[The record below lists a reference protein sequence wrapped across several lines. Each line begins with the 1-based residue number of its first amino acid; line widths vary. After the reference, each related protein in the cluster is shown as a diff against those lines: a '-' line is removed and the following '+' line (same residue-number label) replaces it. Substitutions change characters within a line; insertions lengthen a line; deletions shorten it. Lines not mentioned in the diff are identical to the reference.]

1 MRTAIKLQKIINHSN
16 NIDSVKELD
25 IVVTSHLERD
35 LSRYD
40 WSFFYAKDV
49 ILLCALTLF
58 DILNIEQYKIKFD
71 ENKVVN
77 FRICTYFLLPYEKN
91 ILESIDNCK
100 LTSVEEHLLTRTI
113 CIDRIQ
119 NVEDLISRIEDSA
132 LPYTSFLQWG
142 YDIELFEKSSD
153 DKENNNVE
161 EQKIKFFDP
170 HIDIDVLE
178 PQLNDVSEVSM
189 RELFPEGGFVFLI
202 GPKDAGK
209 SLMCFSIVDSL
220 LNKKKFLGLFE
231 NFCSGNILY
240 IDTETLP
247 RSLRERCKQFD
258 IIEYCNKKIFLING
272 YKINFN
278 DNSFEKLESAIV
290 EKNCKYLIL
299 DNLTSL
305 LSNGKVYNSYDTSKF
320 YELLLSLQKK
330 NVCIIIVHHISD
342 VTSNSKSLEFKTIG
356 SKEHNIRSSTT
367 IVLQSKNQIKKQKYI
382 EPSVSDI
389 IEKEGLTVGIHF
401 RVCKIAPI
409 LTDKYVYAHLPLYS
423 SKWEICSGDL
433 LNFES
438 SICSIKEKSTNSI
451 NNNYDLNEK
460 EIKVLKL
467 LKYKNEIKNKDVQEC
482 LNVKDSTARNYLNK
496 LLEKGVL
503 IKDGEDNKTVYRIKD
518 HSIIDNLN

>member
-1 MRTAIKLQKIINHSN
+1 MIQYLYDCSFDVALNRIKKCISSEVLEDELIIKLKRYRYADYGDKDVIHQALYRDKNIAILDEIDNNSSQKSSIFICNWREHIFCLQSYLFEKQEFIQIGQYSKKYIPFFNQNKIESSKHSTLILLCQDMRTAIKLQKIINHSN

-220 LNKKKFLGLFE
+220 LNKK
-231 NFCSGNILY
+231 NF
-240 IDTETLP
+240 
-247 RSLRERCKQFD
+247 
-258 IIEYCNKKIFLING
+258 
-272 YKINFN
+272 
-278 DNSFEKLESAIV
+278 
-290 EKNCKYLIL
+290 
-299 DNLTSL
+299 
-305 LSNGKVYNSYDTSKF
+305 
-320 YELLLSLQKK
+320 
-330 NVCIIIVHHISD
+330 
-342 VTSNSKSLEFKTIG
+342 
-356 SKEHNIRSSTT
+356 
-367 IVLQSKNQIKKQKYI
+367 
-382 EPSVSDI
+382 
-389 IEKEGLTVGIHF
+389 
-401 RVCKIAPI
+401 
-409 LTDKYVYAHLPLYS
+409 
-423 SKWEICSGDL
+423 
-433 LNFES
+433 
-438 SICSIKEKSTNSI
+438 
-451 NNNYDLNEK
+451 
-460 EIKVLKL
+460 
-467 LKYKNEIKNKDVQEC
+467 
-482 LNVKDSTARNYLNK
+482 
-496 LLEKGVL
+496 
-503 IKDGEDNKTVYRIKD
+503 
-518 HSIIDNLN
+518 

>member
-1 MRTAIKLQKIINHSN
+1 M
-16 NIDSVKELD
+16 
-25 IVVTSHLERD
+25 
-35 LSRYD
+35 
-40 WSFFYAKDV
+40 
-49 ILLCALTLF
+49 
-58 DILNIEQYKIKFD
+58 
-71 ENKVVN
+71 
-77 FRICTYFLLPYEKN
+77 
-91 ILESIDNCK
+91 
-100 LTSVEEHLLTRTI
+100 
-113 CIDRIQ
+113 
-119 NVEDLISRIEDSA
+119 
-132 LPYTSFLQWG
+132 
-142 YDIELFEKSSD
+142 
-153 DKENNNVE
+153 
-161 EQKIKFFDP
+161 
-170 HIDIDVLE
+170 
-178 PQLNDVSEVSM
+178 
-189 RELFPEGGFVFLI
+189 
-202 GPKDAGK
+202 
-209 SLMCFSIVDSL
+209 
-220 LNKKKFLGLFE
+220 
-231 NFCSGNILY
+231 
-240 IDTETLP
+240 
-247 RSLRERCKQFD
+247 
-258 IIEYCNKKIFLING
+258 
-272 YKINFN
+272 
-278 DNSFEKLESAIV
+278 
-290 EKNCKYLIL
+290 
-299 DNLTSL
+299 
-305 LSNGKVYNSYDTSKF
+305 SNGKVYNSYDTSKF

-389 IEKEGLTVGIHF
+389 IEKEGLTVGIYF

-518 HSIIDNLN
+518 HSIIDNLNEQQHAN